1 MKEGENQN
9 VSIFLKAILAD
20 GGWSRANKVLTLW
33 IHCSIHPNAKK
44 RRLPNLKLPGNAKP
58 VRTKKGFAIT
68 NWLLSA
74 PENTHALRK
83 PRIIIEPNSARKM
96 KRALGKVIM
105 SCRWLLAVW
114 WVLYLWFLRFRC
126 RPSCRRQSGR
136 SWCAGL
142 FCFFGFFSAG
152 V

>member
-1 MKEGENQN
+1 MKEGGNQN

-20 GGWSRANKVLTLW
+20 GGWSRTSMALTLW
-33 IHCSIHPNAKK
+33 IHCSTHLNAKK
-44 RRLPNLKLPGNAKP
+44 RRFPNLKLPGNAKLA
-58 VRTKKGFAIT
+58 RTKQGFATT
-68 NWLLSA
+68 NWLISV
-74 PENTHALRK
+74 PENTHVLRK
-83 PRIIIEPNSARKM
+83 PGIIIEANSARKL
-96 KRALGKVIM
+96 KRAPGKVFM

-114 WVLYLWFLRFRC
+114 WVLYLSFLRFRC
-126 RPSCRRQSGR
+126 RPSCRQQSGR